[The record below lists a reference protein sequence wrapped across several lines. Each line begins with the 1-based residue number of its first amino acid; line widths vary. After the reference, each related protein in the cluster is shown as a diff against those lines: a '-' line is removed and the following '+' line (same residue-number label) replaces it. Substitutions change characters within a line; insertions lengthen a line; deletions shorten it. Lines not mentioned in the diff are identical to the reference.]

1 MLRKGSMP
9 TLIVVLLTAAN
20 LQAVQISS
28 NWDGGGDN
36 HSWANEYNW
45 NPDIVPDNTETDSF
59 AVTIDGTPSAVEV
72 WLLSPGRS
80 IDSLTTSGEVELY
93 GDWVYITIIDGLTNY
108 GSLEMGDLRI
118 LGDIT
123 NAAGAMLAL
132 DDVDVEGDVYNLP
145 GAGIVIS
152 DWSGVRGNFA
162 NYGWVVSAAPGEFL
176 VDDGTFTNNGMI
188 QMKGG
193 TVGAG
198 ISPSLLINGSSG
210 KIWGHGIVV
219 GGVYANNSGAIEAT
233 SGNLAVHT
241 EGSIINTG
249 TLSVATG
256 SSLYLEVGTTD
267 VNNAGQVKIS
277 HAGVFSV
284 HREPLYSQP
293 QGCTFYNDPCG
304 TLSMLGGLCAAET
317 IIQKAGATFEGF
329 GGITGD
335 LIIDPD
341 GIITLIG
348 PTNIVGDV
356 SISPN
361 ATLEISD
368 GITLVT
374 GHTLCDNGTIHMK
387 GGRLIPQGGFTNSN
401 CNIIWEAGTY
411 SNVADFNL
419 DGKVNFKDFADFA
432 DTWLWQAPL

>member
-1 MLRKGSMP
+1 MFGKPSIL
-9 TLIVVLLTAAN
+9 TVAVLLCLVGT
-20 LQAVQISS
+20 VKGEQIMVT
-28 NWDGGGDN
+28 WDGGGDN
-36 HSWANEYNW
+36 HSWADEYNW
-45 NPDIVPDNTETDSF
+45 NPDIVPGNTETDSF
-59 AVTIDGTPSAVEV
+59 AVTIDGTTSAVEV
-72 WLLSPGRS
+72 WLLNPGRS
-80 IDSLTTSGEVELY
+80 IDSLITSGEVELY

-108 GSLEMGDLRI
+108 GSLEVGDLRI
-118 LGDIT
+118 LGNIT

-132 DDVDVEGDVYNLP
+132 DDVDVEGDIYNLP
-145 GAGIVIS
+145 EGGMVIS
-152 DWSGVRGNFA
+152 DWSGVRGNFG
-162 NYGWVVSAAPGEFL
+162 NYGWVVSTAAGDFL
-176 VDDGTFTNNGMI
+176 VDDGMFANNGMI

-210 KIWGHGIVV
+210 RIWGHGIVV
-219 GGVYANNSGAIEAT
+219 GGVYINNSGAIEAT

-241 EGSIINTG
+241 EGSMINTG

-267 VNNAGQVKIS
+267 VNNAGQVRIS

-304 TLSMLGGLCAAET
+304 TVSMLGGLCAAET
-317 IIQKAGATFEGF
+317 IIQKAGAIFEGF

-335 LIIDPD
+335 LIMDPD
-341 GIITLIG
+341 GIIRLTG

-356 SISPN
+356 SINPS

-374 GHTLCDNGTIHMK
+374 GHTLCNNGTIHMK
-387 GGRLIPQGGFTNSN
+387 GGRLVPQGGFTNGN

-432 DTWLWQAPL
+432 GTWLWQAPL